1 MTNPAPTMAAV
12 TTAALPMIF
21 ATLLRRAELAV
32 ARISRAAAAAA
43 AVAPALRP
51 ALPAD
56 TATRLA
62 RETVFVA
69 FFFTCLFIPS
79 PGKKHTRC
87 SCLGLRPPH
96 RWVVPAF
103 LANYRRRNAA
113 GTA

>member
-51 ALPAD
+51 ALPAV

-69 FFFTCLFIPS
+69 FFFTCLFIDPPES
-79 PGKKHTRC
+79 LAC
-87 SCLGLRPPH
+87 FGLRPLH
-96 RWVVPAF
+96 RGGVPGFPAHD
-103 LANYRRRNAA
+103 RRRIERATA
-113 GTA
+113 GQ